1 MRLPFGFQLSRRAAP
16 NLMPPISSSGGGGWW
31 PVIRESF
38 TGAWQQNVE
47 IRPDLVLAYHAVFAC
62 ITLIANDVGKLCMR
76 LIQETADEGI
86 WEETASA
93 AFSPFLKHPNH
104 FQNPVQFRETW
115 ITSKLRSGNTY
126 ALKVRDQRGVVI
138 AAYVLDPCRVK
149 PLVSPDGLVFY
160 ELTQDNISGVEDTVV
175 VPQSEIFHDRMNCL
189 FHPLVGL
196 SPIFACGLA
205 ATQGLAAQNNSTN
218 FFQNM
223 SRPGG
228 ILIAPGPIKPDK
240 AREMKILWDESFGG
254 ANAGKT
260 AVLGDGVKYQTIA
273 MTAAEAQMIDQLKWS
288 AEVVCSC
295 FHVPPFKLGF
305 GPVPTYSAET
315 MNQIYYSDCLQS
327 LIEQYEN
334 VVSYGLGLD
343 EPKDGRNLWA
353 ELDLDDL
360 IRMDSATQVKVLAD
374 GVTGSIF
381 TPNEARKKANKRP
394 LTGGNTVYLQQQQFS
409 IEALNE
415 RDQADPFAKPSTP
428 APALP
433 APQAQA
439 TDEPPDDAAR
449 SLEFL
454 GALRSA
460 LVERVG
466 A

>member
-1 MRLPFGFQLSRRAAP
+1 MRLPFGFQLSRRDFG
-16 NLMPPISSSGGGGWW
+16 NLRPPTTGAGSGAWW
-31 PVIRESF
+31 PVVRESF
-38 TGAWQQNVE
+38 PGAWQRNVE

-76 LIQETADEGI
+76 LIQETDDEGI
-86 WEETASA
+86 WEETTSP

-126 ALKVRDQRGVVI
+126 ALKVRDQRGVVVS
-138 AAYVLDPCRVK
+138 AYVLDPCRVK
-149 PLVSPDGLVFY
+149 PLVSPDGMVFY
-160 ELTQDNISGVEDTVV
+160 ELTQDNISGVADTVI

-240 AREMKILWDESFGG
+240 AREMKALWDENFGG

-343 EPKDGRNLWA
+343 EPVGGRNLWA
-353 ELDLDDL
+353 ELNIDDL
-360 IRMDSATQVKVLAD
+360 IRMDSATQITVLAE
-374 GVTGSIF
+374 GVKGAIY
-381 TPNEARKKANKRP
+381 TPNAARKKANQPP
-394 LTGGNTVYLQQQQFS
+394 LPGGDTVYLQQQQFS

-415 RDQADPFAKPSTP
+415 RDQADPFAKPAAP

-433 APQAQA
+433 APAAAPADPEADQARA
-439 TDEPPDDAAR
+439 VDEFTRKLRLSVRRAA
-449 SLEFL
+449 
-454 GALRSA
+454 
-460 LVERVG
+460 
-466 A
+466 